1 MSYAHDRP
9 AHTASAQIL
18 HIKFLYREEQHSE
31 VKGME
36 AVIDVDGKKAIV
48 NTGTD
53 ETILEVGDGVET
65 DEWFDT
71 RGTDLMV
78 HVTKNGTTVYYL
90 YHWTRWQGERDRI
103 EAATKEQALNW
114 LAENYHFATESAL
127 ATAAKYGLEV
137 HETA

>member
-1 MSYAHDRP
+1 M
-9 AHTASAQIL
+9 Q
-18 HIKFLYREEQHSE
+18 
-31 VKGME
+31 

-65 DEWFDT
+65 DKWSDT

-78 HVTKNGTTVYYL
+78 HVTNNGRIAYYL
-90 YHWTRWQGERDRI
+90 YHWTRWQGERNSI
-103 EAATKEQALNW
+103 EAATKEQALDW
-114 LAENYHFATESAL
+114 LMEHYDFATESAL
-127 ATAAKYGLEV
+127 ARAAKYGLEV